1 MTIFSNLD
9 VLGVRTST
17 YINLT
22 HNSQAIT
29 FQVLTNDIWLM
40 ATVLDTVDRGR
51 FHHHGKFCWT
61 WLVRVPGVYLGAQ

>member
-9 VLGVRTST
+9 VLEVRTST
-17 YINLT
+17 YIN
-22 HNSQAIT
+22 SQATT
-29 FQVLTNDIWLM
+29 FQVLTNDMWLM
-40 ATVLDTVDRGR
+40 ATVLYTVDRGH